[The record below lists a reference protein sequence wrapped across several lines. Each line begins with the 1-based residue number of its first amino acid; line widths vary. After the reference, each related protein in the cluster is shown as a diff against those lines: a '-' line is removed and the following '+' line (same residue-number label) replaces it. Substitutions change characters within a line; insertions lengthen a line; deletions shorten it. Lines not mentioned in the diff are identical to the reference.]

1 MDIIRHILL
10 LIIVIIF
17 SLTTATGDTD
27 KVKSL
32 LREKKYAESIA
43 LVDNSKNIEDSK
55 KGELSVGI
63 VKLLLRKKK
72 YDQSIELTKSTKYM
86 DDEDKKRMISKIESA
101 K

>member
-1 MDIIRHILL
+1 
-10 LIIVIIF
+10 
-17 SLTTATGDTD
+17 
-27 KVKSL
+27 
-32 LREKKYAESIA
+32 
-43 LVDNSKNIEDSK
+43 
-55 KGELSVGI
+55 VGI